1 MPKGYYCNKKSL
13 HRVYG
18 LGFRCSFFYDNLC
31 FWWIINN
38 PEEVLL
44 ENVDLIPE
52 AFDYLQLP
60 FSIKQGMMNLLFDFD
75 GTCFF
80 RL

>member
-1 MPKGYYCNKKSL
+1 MK
-13 HRVYG
+13 
-18 LGFRCSFFYDNLC
+18 FFYDNLC

-52 AFDYLQLP
+52 AFDYLRLP